1 MTPMERSE
9 SLSMERMREY
19 LAKMRWRYARAQG
32 RCYKSRLIEELI
44 ALCGYSRK
52 HAIKVLK
59 RRGAPRVL
67 KKSGPKGIYQEEVR
81 LVLKRIWFASDQ
93 LCGKRLKAALPA
105 WLPHYEKEYGA
116 LCEPLKEKL
125 QAISAASID
134 RQIEAGLKEIQRALR
149 AGKRS
154 GDFVTL
160 VPSLRS

>member
-1 MTPMERSE
+1 MIIAVVKSFVPVITLKPLTHCALPLAQNARWNYNGAVWRSASYSMTPMERSE
-9 SLSMERMREY
+9 SLSMESKREY

-116 LCEPLKEKL
+116 LCEPL
-125 QAISAASID
+125 
-134 RQIEAGLKEIQRALR
+134 
-149 AGKRS
+149 
-154 GDFVTL
+154 
-160 VPSLRS
+160 